1 MNNVINQN
9 PNLLFYKIQQNIKT
23 CISFYLVPLWTTE
36 RYLSTATE
44 TVDQIE
50 PTIQN
55 ILKIKKMALIALLND
70 INMYTPKYYFR
81 ITFCSD

>member
-50 PTIQN
+50 PTNINYTYYKKWALLALLKDINILQN
-55 ILKIKKMALIALLND
+55 III
-70 INMYTPKYYFR
+70 Y
-81 ITFCSD
+81 